1 MFHGRVAARRAPAR
15 AIRLQRRTFLGGA
28 LEIDHEA
35 ILAAKKR
42 RRLRS
47 FVLGALQPRDTD
59 LAAIRAAEDALA
71 GFAPSGVFSKK
82 ATLEAAVGEAESVLL
97 ALPELS
103 QLKLDLMSFELEKP
117 EEPAAPPADAAAATP
132 ADDASTPGAAAAP
145 TIPPMPPPPAPLP
158 GQPGYEPPPIV
169 PDEVSDEA
177 GRAVSSLRMAL
188 ALRQLPALWSEL
200 EAAGKGEAAAEGGG
214 VALPAVVDAART
226 LGTGDVPS
234 QLALHLRLAAP
245 DLPEGLPPTHTELRA
260 ASERVLGG
268 VQPLLFEL
276 LARSDML
283 QAAEVARLEPLRA
296 KPERLAAEVK
306 RQTLG
311 MRAMVL
317 LRQRPAPS
325 RAAAVGG
332 GATDRPQQLLEAAA
346 AEDAPRA
353 GVYSALQAEADA
365 QLLMM
370 DAFFG
375 YSDRQ
380 ATRRRRAIFSA
391 KAFGVWVSLNVLDIF
406 LANF

>member
-145 TIPPMPPPPAPLP
+145 TPTMPPPPAPLP

-200 EAAGKGEAAAEGGG
+200 EAASKGEAAAEGGG

-391 KAFGVWVSLNVLDIF
+391 KAFGVWVSLNILDIF
-406 LANF
+406 LANV